1 MVKLVVLYKK
11 PADMQAFEDHFS
23 SVHLQLMEQVP
34 GIVKTELA
42 RFFAGPT
49 GEPPYYMLFE
59 AYFADRAALEAAL
72 RSPEN
77 RAADRDLMSFAK
89 DIVTVMFADAYESK

>member
-11 PADMQAFEDHFS
+11 PADVRALKDHFS

-59 AYFADRAALEAAL
+59 WANIRSTGHSHGGDRAT
-72 RSPEN
+72 N
-77 RAADRDLMSFAK
+77 Q
-89 DIVTVMFADAYESK
+89 

>member
-11 PADMQAFEDHFS
+11 PADLQAFEDHFS

-59 AYFADRAALEAAL
+59 AYIDRAALEAAL
-72 RSPEN
+72 QSPEN
-77 RAADRDLMSFAK
+77 RAADRDLMSFAQ
-89 DIVTVMFADAYESK
+89 DMATVMFADAYESK